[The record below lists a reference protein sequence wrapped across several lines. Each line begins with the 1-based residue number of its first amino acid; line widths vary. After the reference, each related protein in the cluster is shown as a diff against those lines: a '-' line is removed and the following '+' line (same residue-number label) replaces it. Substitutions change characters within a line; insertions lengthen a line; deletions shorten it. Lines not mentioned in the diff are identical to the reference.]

1 MKRIKNGIRRDFDK
15 IQHKSKEELLSAA
28 GVCLEAEKNQKF
40 NFLKLA
46 PAIAVYVLVFSLGA
60 VFALAVTSDNE
71 GSIVSD
77 IKNIFIAEE
86 SQEPEEAEI
95 PTKIQMEQGF
105 EAILEYRGADG
116 KHPPVSFYRSVKD
129 IVADMGDGL
138 YYPSYE
144 PLVNSPRPFV
154 IVGSHGIQINY
165 MLDEHILDFHI
176 NQGYSK
182 EDGMYDPYAE
192 RYQAL
197 GTVFYI
203 SHWHEWLNGCFTEG
217 VIDGN
222 HYSFVADNAQR
233 AKEIID
239 SLEKCE

>member
-1 MKRIKNGIRRDFDK
+1 MKRIKSGIRRDFDK
-15 IQHKSKEELLSAA
+15 IQHRSKEELLSVA
-28 GVCLEAEKNQKF
+28 GVCLEAEKKQKF

-46 PAIAVYVLVFSLGA
+46 PAMAVYLVVFSLGA

-71 GSIVSD
+71 NIVSD

-86 SQEPEEAEI
+86 SQEPEETEI
-95 PTKIQMEQGF
+95 STKSQMEQGF
-105 EAILEYRGADG
+105 EAMLDYRGNDG
-116 KHPPVSFYRSVKD
+116 IHPPVSFYRSVKD
-129 IVADMGDGL
+129 IVADIGDGL

-144 PLVNSPRPFV
+144 PFANSPRPFV
-154 IVGSHGIQINY
+154 IAGSHGIQINY

-176 NQGYSK
+176 TPGYSK

-197 GTVFYI
+197 DTVFYI
-203 SHWHEWLNGCFTEG
+203 SDWHEWLNGCFTEG

-222 HYSFVADNAQR
+222 HYSFVADDVQQ

-239 SLEKCE
+239 SLEKAE